1 MNTTLTRL
9 RWASLAEGATLL
21 LLVGVAVPLKR
32 LAGFP
37 EAVSVLGPI
46 HGGAFL
52 LYVAMVLNAR
62 QKGLVVS
69 HRNAPAAVGGHRPV
83 GCFPGDRSVP
93 PQAGRARPRLTRKEG
108 SVPVIGHA
116 RAHMHLASR
125 LGQLHLA
132 LTLGQVRLLFRCSQ
146 VVAVGA
152 THALDVMW

>member
-1 MNTTLTRL
+1 MITTLTRL

-62 QKGLVVS
+62 QKGLWSPTETLQLLLAAIVPFGAFLVTGLF
-69 HRNAPAAVGGHRPV
+69 RRKQAALARAPA
-83 GCFPGDRSVP
+83 
-93 PQAGRARPRLTRKEG
+93 
-108 SVPVIGHA
+108 
-116 RAHMHLASR
+116 
-125 LGQLHLA
+125 
-132 LTLGQVRLLFRCSQ
+132 
-146 VVAVGA
+146 
-152 THALDVMW
+152 